1 MVNKTIS
8 ALSIS
13 LLILVLAAAAAC
25 GSADD
30 STPAASQTGSTET
43 ESDSDVPAV
52 SEGGGVF
59 VVSGELTDRRKDHSV
74 LILQDGT
81 LMVAGGRSSGG
92 GQRVPRLKS
101 AEIYDPATEQW
112 KYLALMVNADLGR
125 EHPAATVLSDGKV
138 LVTGGANSSN
148 DPQKTTEIYDPA
160 ADTWTA
166 GPKLKVWRWKH
177 TQTLL
182 PDGRVLI
189 VGGTD
194 DLSQLTKVSVYDP
207 ETNEITSVAELAE
220 GRSNHV
226 AILLNDGRVLVAGG
240 GKREIE
246 DAITSSEI
254 YDPATD
260 TWTFAG
266 RLSEPRL
273 FPVYTML
280 SDGKVM
286 VVGGKGK
293 LKGADIFD
301 PTSDTWSTTCP
312 MSTGRSDFAGSTL
325 ADGRV
330 VVGGGEGNLDS
341 TEIYNPWTGIW
352 SPGPRMNLPR
362 NRHRQT
368 TLPNGRALITGGQG
382 PDKIAVMTE
391 YYEPGPFQTPSG
403 PTVLGC
409 GGGPIDPGD
418 ALVVEDEGF
427 ERTGSADR
435 TLDADTVDFADPVV
449 AGPDDDVLVTPLGT
463 PATFRIGQGVAS
475 PGPVVGTLIR
485 FLEVLDSPDGGEAI
499 RINLRGGGWDLGNMD
514 LEIPAGST
522 EPALKAFGKAWV
534 GFFGF
539 STDAA
544 GEVMAT
550 LVVFEP

>member
-1 MVNKTIS
+1 MLNKTIS
-8 ALSIS
+8 ALSLS
-13 LLILVLAAAAAC
+13 LLLLVFIASATC
-25 GSADD
+25 GGADD
-30 STPAASQTGSTET
+30 STPAASQTDGADTT
-43 ESDSDVPAV
+43 SDSDKSTVAV
-52 SEGGGVF
+52 SKGEF

-74 LILQDGT
+74 LILENGT
-81 LMVAGGRSSGG
+81 VMVAGGRSSGG

-101 AEIYDPATEQW
+101 AEVYDPATEQW

-125 EHPAATVLSDGKV
+125 EHPAATVLPDGRV

-148 DPQKTTEIYDPA
+148 DPQKTTEIYDSA
-160 ADTWTA
+160 TDTWTV

-182 PDGRVLI
+182 ADGRVLI

-207 ETNEITSVAELAE
+207 ETNEITAVAELAE
-220 GRSNHV
+220 GRSNHAAV
-226 AILLNDGRVLVAGG
+226 LLDDGRVLVAGG

-246 DAITSSEI
+246 DALSSAEI

-273 FPVYTML
+273 FPVYTKL

-286 VVGGKGK
+286 LVGGKGK
-293 LKGADIFD
+293 LTGADIFD
-301 PTSDTWSTTCP
+301 PSNDTWSTTCP
-312 MSTGRSDFAGSTL
+312 MSTARSDFAGSTL

-330 VVGGGEGNLDS
+330 LVSGGEGNLDS
-341 TEIYNPWTGIW
+341 TEIYNPWTGEW

-368 TLPNGRALITGGQG
+368 TLPNGRVLITGGQG
-382 PDKIAVMTE
+382 PTKIAVMSE
-391 YYEPGPFQTPSG
+391 YFAPGPFQAPSG

-418 ALVVEDEGF
+418 SFVVEEEGF

-435 TLDADTVDFADPVV
+435 TLDSDTVSFADPVI
-449 AGPDDDVLVTPLGT
+449 AGVDEDVVVTPLGT
-463 PATFRIGQGVAS
+463 PATIRIGQGMAS
-475 PGPVVGTLIR
+475 PGIVVGTLVR
-485 FLEVLDSPDGGEAI
+485 FLEVLELPDGGQAI
-499 RINLRGGGWDLGNMD
+499 RVNLRGGGWDLGNID
-514 LEIPAGST
+514 LEIPTGST
-522 EPALKAFGKAWV
+522 EPALKSFGKAWV
-534 GFFGF
+534 GFLGLGAD
-539 STDAA
+539 SA
-544 GEVMAT
+544 GEVTAT
-550 LVVFEP
+550 VVLFEP

>member
-13 LLILVLAAAAAC
+13 LLLLVLAAAAAC

-30 STPAASQTGSTET
+30 SGPAASQTGGTDTES
-43 ESDSDVPAV
+43 ESDSSSVAV
-52 SEGGGVF
+52 GEGAF

-92 GQRVPRLKS
+92 GQRVPRLQTG
-101 AEIYDPATEQW
+101 EIYDPATEQW
-112 KYLALMVNADLGR
+112 KFLAVMVNADLGR
-125 EHPAATVLSDGKV
+125 EHPASTVLPDGRV

-148 DPQKTTEIYDPA
+148 DPQKTTEIYDPV
-160 ADTWTA
+160 ADTWTV
-166 GPKLKVWRWKH
+166 GPKMKVWRWKH
-177 TQTLL
+177 TLTSLT
-182 PDGRVLI
+182 DGRVLI

-194 DLSQLTKVSVYDP
+194 DLSQLTKVSIYDP
-207 ETNEITSVAELAE
+207 ETNEITAVAELAE
-220 GRSNHV
+220 GRSNHAAV
-226 AILLNDGRVLVAGG
+226 LLDDGRVLVAGG

-246 DAITSSEI
+246 DALSSSEI
-254 YDPATD
+254 YDPVAD

-266 RLSEPRL
+266 RLSEPKL
-273 FPVYTML
+273 FPVYTKL

-286 VVGGKGK
+286 LVGGRGK
-293 LKGADIFD
+293 LLSADIFD
-301 PTSDTWSTTCP
+301 PETDSWSSTCP

-325 ADGRV
+325 QDGRV
-330 VVGGGEGNLDS
+330 LVSGGEGNLDS
-341 TEIYNPWTGIW
+341 TEIYNPWTGEW

-391 YYEPGPFQTPSG
+391 YFEPGPFTAPSG

-409 GGGPIDPGD
+409 GGGPIDRGD
-418 ALVVEDEGF
+418 ALIVEDEGF

-435 TLDADTVDFADPVV
+435 TLDSDTVDFAEPVV
-449 AGPDDDVLVTPLGT
+449 AAPDEDVVVTPLGT
-463 PATFRIGQGVAS
+463 PATFRMGQGVAS
-475 PGPVVGTLIR
+475 PGPVVGTLVR
-485 FLEVLDSPDGGEAI
+485 FLEVLDDPDGGASI
-499 RINLRGGGWDLGNMD
+499 RVNLRGGGWDLGNMD
-514 LEIPAGST
+514 LTIPAGST

-534 GFFGF
+534 GFLGY